1 MTRPA
6 SPDEPMQPVG
16 GTISSGEPAPAARAD
31 VPSEELGTTG
41 QFKAF
46 ANGEDTGAA
55 ERAASR
61 PASERAAREAT
72 SGYAPMSSSESTGT
86 LQPPGLPP
94 VRSDGKRGLY
104 LALAVVVLVAVV
116 ITVLLLVL

>member
-16 GTISSGEPAPAARAD
+16 GTISSGEPSPAARAD

-72 SGYAPMSSSESTGT
+72 SGYAPMSSESTGT
-86 LQPPGLPP
+86 IQPPGLPP
-94 VRSDGKRGLY
+94 VRSDSKRGLY
-104 LALAVVVLVAVV
+104 LALAVVVLVAIV